1 MTKKLS
7 SKVLY
12 EFYKELEKYDIEN
25 HGLLIMQGHETIYE
39 EYAYPYSA
47 DMPHTLFSVTKSLVS
62 TAIGFAIDEGLFSL
76 DSKILPFFS
85 EYKHPETDEW
95 DNMTVRSLLTMNSN
109 KEFTFLQDMRK
120 DYTEI
125 FMKAPFR
132 KKGKGFLYSNNDVH
146 ILSALLHK
154 LSGESVVDYL
164 DTRLF
169 KPLGIDKPFW
179 ETNEKGECIGG
190 TGAYLTLR
198 DLAKICR
205 CYADG
210 GVYEGKQIIP
220 ELWTREATKK
230 QVVFDNPEN
239 GYGYLFWINGDM
251 YSMTGMFGQI
261 ISYVPKYDAVI
272 AIMNCCIKEGDNER
286 LLKEVLI
293 NAFEEESDE
302 EWDERLKSYLEE
314 RGVKPVPCES
324 LPGIP
329 TGKIFYLTKASDI
342 KTRIPFPASVIPRT
356 ITCSLA
362 KRPKKNIDRVSFE
375 LADEVLTLKWYEE
388 EDEVVIRFGLKGKP
402 MLSECSIKGYPYKI
416 WAYAYMENG
425 VLKGV
430 VKPIN
435 TLSTQYMSFSFS
447 DNRVGISMR
456 GTPDTKQFI
465 WKHANSV
472 DFITKHPKLCAPVT
486 GGLNKVL
493 NALEKEMVFK
503 AK

>member
-1 MTKKLS
+1 MSKRLS

-25 HGLLIMQGHETIYE
+25 HGLLIMQGHEAVYE

-62 TAIGFAIDEGLFSL
+62 TAVGFAIYEGLFSL

-85 EYKHPETDEW
+85 EYKHPDSAEW
-95 DNMTVRSLLTMNSN
+95 DNLTVRSLLTMNSN

-132 KKGKGFLYSNNDVH
+132 RNKGFLYSNNDVH
-146 ILSALLHK
+146 ILSALIQK

-164 DTRLF
+164 TPRLF
-169 KPLGIDKPFW
+169 TPLGIDKPFW

-190 TGAYLTLR
+190 TGAYLKLR

-210 GVYEGKQIIP
+210 GIYEGKQIIP
-220 ELWTREATKK
+220 EEWTREATKK
-230 QVVFDNPEN
+230 QVVFNNPDN
-239 GYGYLFWINGDM
+239 GYGYLFWISGDIF
-251 YSMTGMFGQI
+251 SMTGMFGQI

-286 LLKEVLI
+286 LLKEKLI
-293 NAFEEESDE
+293 TAFEEESDE
-302 EWDERLKSYLEE
+302 EWDIKLREYLAS
-314 RGVKPVPCES
+314 RGEKPVPCEG
-324 LPGIP
+324 LPTIP
-329 TGKIFYLTKASDI
+329 VGKEFYLSKASDI
-342 KTRIPFPASVIPRT
+342 KTKLPFPASIIPRT

-362 KRPKKNIDRVSFE
+362 KRPSKNIDRVSFD
-375 LADEVLTLKWYEE
+375 LSDDTLVLKWYEE
-388 EDEVVIRFGLKGKP
+388 EDEVIIRFGLKGEA
-402 MLSECSIKGYPYKI
+402 MLSDCSVKGYPYKI
-416 WAYAYMENG
+416 WAYAYMDKG

-447 DNRVGISMR
+447 EDRVGISMR

-465 WKHANSV
+465 WKHVGDV
-472 DFITKHPKLCAPVT
+472 DFFKKFPKLSAPIT
-486 GGLNKVL
+486 GGINKAL
-493 NALEKEMVFK
+493 DSLEKEMIFI

>member
-1 MTKKLS
+1 MAKKLS
-7 SKVLY
+7 SRVLY
-12 EFYKELEKYDIEN
+12 EFYREFEKCDIEN

-39 EYAYPYSA
+39 EYSYPYSA

-62 TAIGFAIDEGLFSL
+62 TAVGFAIDEGLFSL

-85 EYKHPETDEW
+85 EYKHPEADEW

-132 KKGKGFLYSNNDVH
+132 KNKGFLYSNNDVH
-146 ILSALLHK
+146 ILSALVHK
-154 LSGESVVDYL
+154 LSGQSVVDYL
-164 DTRLF
+164 DSRLF
-169 KPLGIDKPFW
+169 APLGIEKPFW

-190 TGAYLTLR
+190 TGAYLKLR

-210 GVYEGKQIIP
+210 GVYEGRQIIP
-220 ELWTREATKK
+220 ESWTREATKK
-230 QVVFDNPEN
+230 QVTFDNPEN

-261 ISYVPKYDAVI
+261 ISYVPKYDAVV

-286 LLKEVLI
+286 LLKEKLI
-293 NAFEEESDE
+293 KAFEEESSE
-302 EWDERLKSYLEE
+302 EWDNKLREYLDK
-314 RGVKPVPCES
+314 RGEKPVPCEG
-324 LPGIP
+324 LPKIP
-329 TGKIFYLTKASDI
+329 VGKEFYITKASDI
-342 KTRIPFPASVIPRT
+342 KTRIPFPASIIPRT

-362 KRPKKNIDRVSFE
+362 KRTSKNPDRVSF
-375 LADEVLTLKWYEE
+375 DLTDDALMVKWYEE
-388 EDEVVIRFGLKGKP
+388 EDMVTIRFGLRGEAL
-402 MLSECSIKGYPYKI
+402 LSQCSIKGYPYKI

-425 VLKGV
+425 VIKGV

-435 TLSTQYMSFSFS
+435 TLSTQYMTIRFSG
-447 DNRVGISMR
+447 DKLYMSMR

-465 WKHANSV
+465 WKHV
-472 DFITKHPKLCAPVT
+472 GDVYFFKKFPKLSAPITV
-486 GGLNKVL
+486 GINKAL
-493 NALEKEMVFK
+493 DALEKEMVFK

>member
-1 MTKKLS
+1 MAKKLS

-12 EFYKELEKYDIEN
+12 QFYKELEKYEIEN

-76 DSKILPFFS
+76 DSKILPYFS
-85 EYKHPETDEW
+85 EYKHPEDSRW

-109 KEFTFLQDMRK
+109 KEFTFLQDMTK

-125 FMKAPFR
+125 FMKAKFR
-132 KKGKGFLYSNNDVH
+132 EKGGFLYSNNDVH
-146 ILSALLHK
+146 ILSALLQK
-154 LSGESVVDYL
+154 VSGESVVDYL
-164 DTRLF
+164 TPRLF
-169 KPLGIDKPFW
+169 APLGIDKPFW
-179 ETNEKGECIGG
+179 ETNDKGECIGG
-190 TGAYLTLR
+190 TGAYLKLR

-210 GVYEGKQIIP
+210 GIYEGKQIIP
-220 ELWTREATKK
+220 ELWTREATRK
-230 QVVFDNPEN
+230 QVTFDNPEN

-261 ISYVPKYDAVI
+261 ISYVPRYDAVI

-286 LLKEVLI
+286 LLKEILI

-302 EWDERLKSYLEE
+302 EWDERLREYLNN
-314 RGVKPVPCES
+314 RGVKPIPCDN
-324 LPGIP
+324 LPKIP
-329 TGKIFYLTKASDI
+329 TGKVFYLTKASDI

-375 LADEVLTLKWYEE
+375 LTDESLALKWYEE
-388 EDEVVIRFGLKGKP
+388 EDEVVIRFGIKGKP

-416 WAYAYMENG
+416 WAYAYTENG

-447 DNRVGISMR
+447 DDRVGISMR

-472 DFITKHPKLCAPVT
+472 DFITKHPKLCSPIT
-486 GGLNKVL
+486 KGLDKAL
-493 NALEKEMVFK
+493 NALEKEMIFK
-503 AK
+503 SK

>member
-1 MTKKLS
+1 MAKKLS
-7 SKVLY
+7 SRVLY
-12 EFYKELEKYDIEN
+12 EFYKELEKCEIEN
-25 HGLLIMQGHETIYE
+25 HGLLIMQGNETIYE

-62 TAIGFAIDEGLFSL
+62 TAVGFAIDEGLFSL

-85 EYKHPETDEW
+85 EYKHPETNEW

-125 FMKAPFR
+125 FMNAPFR
-132 KKGKGFLYSNNDVH
+132 KNKGFLYSNNDVH
-146 ILSALLHK
+146 ILSALVQK
-154 LSGESVVDYL
+154 LAGESVVDYL

-190 TGAYLTLR
+190 TGAYLKLR

-210 GVYEGKQIIP
+210 GIYEGKQIIP
-220 ELWTREATKK
+220 EFWTREATRK
-230 QVVFDNPEN
+230 QVAFSDPEN

-272 AIMNCCIKEGDNER
+272 AIMNCCIKEGENER
-286 LLKEVLI
+286 LLKEKLI
-293 NAFEEESDE
+293 TAFEEESSE
-302 EWDERLKSYLEE
+302 EWDEKLREYLNS
-314 RGVKPVPCES
+314 RGEKPIPCIG
-324 LPGIP
+324 LPYIP
-329 TGKIFYLTKASDI
+329 VGKEFYISRASDI
-342 KTRIPFPASVIPRT
+342 KTKIPFPASIIPRT

-362 KRPKKNIDRVSFE
+362 KRTSKNLDRVSFE
-375 LADEVLTLKWYEE
+375 LTDDALIIKWYEE
-388 EDEVVIRFGLKGKP
+388 EDKATIRLGLKGEP
-402 MLSECSIKGYPYKI
+402 LLSECSIKGYPYKI
-416 WAYAYMENG
+416 WAYAYMDRG
-425 VLKGV
+425 VIEGV

-435 TLSTQYMSFSFS
+435 TLSTQYISIRFSG
-447 DNRVGISMR
+447 DKLYMTMK
-456 GTPDTKQFI
+456 GTPDSKQFI
-465 WKHANSV
+465 WKHVCDA
-472 DFITKHPKLCAPVT
+472 DFFRKHPKLSAPVT
-486 GGLNKVL
+486 RLVNKAL
-493 NALEKEMVFK
+493 DSLEKEMVFK
-503 AK
+503 TK

>member
-85 EYKHPETDEW
+85 EYKHPESDEW

-109 KEFTFLQDMRK
+109 KEFSFLQDMTA
-120 DYTEI
+120 DYTAI
-125 FMKAPFR
+125 FMKSPFR
-132 KKGKGFLYSNNDVH
+132 KSKGFLYSNNDVH
-146 ILSALLHK
+146 ILSALVHK

-190 TGAYLTLR
+190 TGAYLKLR

-220 ELWTREATKK
+220 EFWTREATKK
-230 QVVFDNPEN
+230 QVTFDNPEN

-261 ISYVPKYDAVI
+261 ISYVPKYDAVV
-272 AIMNCCIKEGDNER
+272 AIMNCCIKEGENER
-286 LLKEVLI
+286 LLKEKLLT
-293 NAFEEESDE
+293 AFEEDSDE
-302 EWDERLKSYLEE
+302 TWDEKLREYLDA
-314 RGVKPVPCES
+314 RGEKPLPCNG
-324 LPGIP
+324 LPKIP
-329 TGKIFYLTKASDI
+329 VGKEFYLKKSSDI
-342 KTRIPFPASVIPRT
+342 NAKLFFPASIIPRT

-362 KRPKKNIDRVSFE
+362 KRPKNNIDKVSFD
-375 LADEVLTLKWYEE
+375 LTDEALVVNWYEE
-388 EDEVVIRFGLKGKP
+388 EDKVTIRFGLKGEACI
-402 MLSECSIKGYPYKI
+402 SECSIKGYPYKM
-416 WAYAYMENG
+416 WAYAYMDRG
-425 VLKGV
+425 VIEGV

-435 TLSTQYMSFSFS
+435 TLSTQYISIRFSGNELYMS
-447 DNRVGISMR
+447 MK
-456 GTPDTKQFI
+456 GTPNFTEFI
-465 WKHANSV
+465 GRHTEGLDFFRLYPKMSAPLLKGFYKVISTV
-472 DFITKHPKLCAPVT
+472 D
-486 GGLNKVL
+486 
-493 NALEKEMVFK
+493 KEMIFK